1 MTPGILL
8 GPIYEHLVDEYDRK
22 LKTAR
27 ELSKVSRAKR
37 IAGAFKSM
45 DYGNKTFN
53 DDKSIYGGSFTPK
66 DKKRPMTMS
75 VAQHDKPFYPTN
87 PGKKNMTIGPYPE
100 HIPEPLPLKTK
111 KKPSEEVAWKT
122 TTVDRTRPTPSIVN
136 NFRNLRNDFP
146 MIRRLS

>member
-53 DDKSIYGGSFTPK
+53 DDKSIYAYTRSAKNSKILVVLNFT
-66 DKKRPMTMS
+66 
-75 VAQHDKPFYPTN
+75 AKPQTV
-87 PGKKNMTIGPYPE
+87 TI
-100 HIPEPLPLKTK
+100 
-111 KKPSEEVAWKT
+111 A
-122 TTVDRTRPTPSIVN
+122 DPSIAGDAIELFSAVKSEIKSGQS
-136 NFRNLRNDFP
+136 FALP
-146 MIRRLS
+146 AWGYQVYTY